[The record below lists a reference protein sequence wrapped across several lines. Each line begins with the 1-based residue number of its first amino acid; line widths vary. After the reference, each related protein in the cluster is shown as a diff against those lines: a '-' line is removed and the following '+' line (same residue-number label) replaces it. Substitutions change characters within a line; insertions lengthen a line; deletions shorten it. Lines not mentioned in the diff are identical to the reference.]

1 MFLLSREKVARGIC
15 EVNNFSLTHHCA
27 GKNDCSG
34 DQYRRLPLHAEPPFD
49 MHQGEWY
56 EEESTHVEAIHF
68 ACTLSQARVLMT
80 VTTLSPSSQPLH
92 PFFFAHQDDQDLDVD
107 DRFEDF
113 HLRRQPPGRR
123 PFRIILAV
131 LFVIGVGYVVM
142 NPDIMSSLVNV
153 VSMRDGLFSKPRTEA
168 PAPRRQGTRPAPLQT
183 PPVPAYYEEQTVTVV
198 LQATD
203 GPRLRLSNDAEG
215 KQPGPPVKAGDVLT
229 VLDGSLGGKTW
240 VYFVRTQSG
249 ASGWIKEQNLQARS

>member
-1 MFLLSREKVARGIC
+1 
-15 EVNNFSLTHHCA
+15 
-27 GKNDCSG
+27 
-34 DQYRRLPLHAEPPFD
+34 
-49 MHQGEWY
+49 
-56 EEESTHVEAIHF
+56 
-68 ACTLSQARVLMT
+68 MT
-80 VTTLSPSSQPLH
+80 ATTLSPSSQPLH

-113 HLRRQPPGRR
+113 HFRRQPPGRR

-131 LFVIGVGYVVM
+131 LLLIGVGYVVM

-153 VSMRDGLFSKPRTEA
+153 VSMRDGIFSKPRPET

-183 PPVPAYYEEQTVTVV
+183 PPVPVYHEEQTVTVV

-203 GPRLRLSNDAEG
+203 GPRLKLSNDAEG
-215 KQPGPPVKAGDVLT
+215 NKPGPLVKAGEVLT
-229 VLDGSLGGKTW
+229 VLDGSLIGKTW

>member
-1 MFLLSREKVARGIC
+1 ML
-15 EVNNFSLTHHCA
+15 
-27 GKNDCSG
+27 
-34 DQYRRLPLHAEPPFD
+34 
-49 MHQGEWY
+49 QGEWY
-56 EEESTHVEAIHF
+56 EEEVTRGESVHF

-80 VTTLSPSSQPLH
+80 ATTLSPSSQPLH

-113 HLRRQPPGRR
+113 HFRRQPPGRR
-123 PFRIILAV
+123 PFRIILAI
-131 LFVIGVGYVVM
+131 LLLISVGYVVM

-153 VSMRDGLFSKPRTEA
+153 VSMRDGIFSKPRPET

-183 PPVPAYYEEQTVTVV
+183 PPVPAYHEEQTVTVV

-203 GPRLRLSNDAEG
+203 GPRLKLSNDAEG
-215 KQPGPPVKAGDVLT
+215 NKPGPPVKAGDVLT
-229 VLDGSLGGKTW
+229 VMDGSLIGKTW

>member
-1 MFLLSREKVARGIC
+1 ML
-15 EVNNFSLTHHCA
+15 
-27 GKNDCSG
+27 
-34 DQYRRLPLHAEPPFD
+34 
-49 MHQGEWY
+49 QGEWY
-56 EEESTHVEAIHF
+56 EEVTRGESVHF

-80 VTTLSPSSQPLH
+80 ATTLSPSSQPLH

-113 HLRRQPPGRR
+113 HFRRQPPGRR
-123 PFRIILAV
+123 PFRIILAI
-131 LFVIGVGYVVM
+131 LLLIGVGYVVM

-153 VSMRDGLFSKPRTEA
+153 VSMRDGIFSKPQPET

-183 PPVPAYYEEQTVTVV
+183 PPVPAYHEEQTVTVV

-203 GPRLRLSNDAEG
+203 GTRLKLSNDAEG
-215 KQPGPPVKAGDVLT
+215 NKPGPPVKAGDVLT
-229 VLDGSLGGKTW
+229 VLDGSLIGKTW

-249 ASGWIKEQNLQARS
+249 ASGWIKERNLQARS